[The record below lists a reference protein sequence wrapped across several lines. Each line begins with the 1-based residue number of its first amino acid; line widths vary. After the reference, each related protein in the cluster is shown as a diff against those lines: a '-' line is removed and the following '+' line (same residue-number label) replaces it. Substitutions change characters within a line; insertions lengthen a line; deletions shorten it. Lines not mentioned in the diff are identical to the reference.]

1 MRAAVLL
8 AALAGQMPLVVTP
21 AAASCLA
28 AAALCACGR
37 VAQLERECS
46 TLRAKLAQGR
56 ASGNGRGQ
64 AGAAGA
70 DSEGPGGLEAN
81 GDDAG
86 RRLGKR
92 QRAQAE
98 PQPQP
103 QPEPEPGAGGQQQQ
117 GRTKLSVRGLSKGTR
132 EADLHALFSQH
143 GAISSIVQKGRFAF
157 VDFATTEAAASALK
171 LDGVELQ
178 QRTLR
183 VGWSV
188 PKSAAERAADAA
200 WERQNRGSQRVKLR
214 PPRRPPAASAEPR
227 PAPAFGATDGAEQLA
242 VVGGSNGRGSG
253 RAGKDADHAAV
264 GELVAYTRDGL
275 RVGKK
280 LYPFPQ

>member
-1 MRAAVLL
+1 M
-8 AALAGQMPLVVTP
+8 
-21 AAASCLA
+21 
-28 AAALCACGR
+28 
-37 VAQLERECS
+37 
-46 TLRAKLAQGR
+46 
-56 ASGNGRGQ
+56 
-64 AGAAGA
+64 
-70 DSEGPGGLEAN
+70 
-81 GDDAG
+81 
-86 RRLGKR
+86 
-92 QRAQAE
+92 
-98 PQPQP
+98 
-103 QPEPEPGAGGQQQQ
+103 
-117 GRTKLSVRGLSKGTR
+117 RGLSKGTR

-214 PPRRPPAASAEPR
+214 PPRRPPAASAEPQ
-227 PAPAFGATDGAEQLA
+227 PSPAFGATDGAEQLA
-242 VVGGSNGRGSG
+242 VVGGGNGRGSG